1 MKNLLIMKN
10 KNLLFSAATT
20 AIAIIISLAIA
31 FIIILFVSDAPGDAV
46 KALLLG
52 PVSSFRN
59 FGTVITLAST
69 VTFTGLAV
77 CIMFQASMF
86 NMCAEGSFF
95 LGALI
100 AAAAA
105 TSFQLPA
112 GIGLIVPLLC
122 GALTGA
128 ILCFIPAILKARVNA
143 NEMVSSLML
152 NYIALFIGLYL
163 MNTYFRDDT
172 FGALA
177 SHKLPAASVLIKC
190 VPGTSI
196 HIGVF
201 LAIILIIVSY
211 LFIYKT
217 KAGYRIRVMGQNA
230 DYAKYA
236 GLSVGGAII
245 LSQALGGAIAG
256 LGGAVEVMGMYA
268 RFQWTSLPGYG
279 WDGVIIAILAR
290 NKPQYVPL
298 AALFLAYLRVGANVM
313 ARGTDVPSE
322 IITVIQAIMIMLVTA
337 TALLSRLKQKTV
349 VKEALA
355 NG

>member
-1 MKNLLIMKN
+1 MKN
-10 KNLLFSAATT
+10 KNLLFSTATT
-20 AIAIIISLAIA
+20 AIAIVISLAIA
-31 FIIILFVSDAPGDAV
+31 FIIIMLVSDSPGEAIQ
-46 KALLLG
+46 ALMLG
-52 PVSSFRN
+52 PFSSFRN
-59 FGTVITLAST
+59 FGTVITSATT

-105 TSFQLPA
+105 TSFGMPV
-112 GIGLIVPLLC
+112 GIGLIVPMLC
-122 GALTGA
+122 GAAAGGL
-128 ILCFIPAILKARVNA
+128 LCFIPAIMKAKVNA

-152 NYIALFIGLYL
+152 NYVALFIGLYL
-163 MNTYFRDDT
+163 MNKYFRDSSY
-172 FGALA
+172 GALA
-177 SHKLPAASVLIKC
+177 SKKLPETSVLVKC
-190 VPGTSI
+190 VPGTAI
-196 HIGVF
+196 HVGVI
-201 LAIILIIVSY
+201 LAVVLIVLCY

-217 KAGYRIRVMGQNA
+217 KAGYEIRVMGQNA
-230 DYAKYA
+230 KYAKYT
-236 GLSVGGAII
+236 GLSVSGAII
-245 LSQALGGAIAG
+245 LSQVLGGAIAG

-268 RFQWTSLPGYG
+268 RFQWTNLPGYG

-290 NKPQYVPL
+290 NKPQFVPL

-313 ARGTDVPSE
+313 ARVTDVPSE

-337 TALLSRLKQKTV
+337 TALLSRMKQKTV
-349 VKEALA
+349 EKEVLA

>member
-1 MKNLLIMKN
+1 MKN
-10 KNLLFSAATT
+10 KNLLFSSATT
-20 AIAIIISLAIA
+20 AIAIAISLAIA
-31 FIIILFVSDAPGDAV
+31 FIIIFFVSNSPMEAI

-52 PVSSFRN
+52 PFSSFRN
-59 FGTVITLAST
+59 FGSIITLAST

-95 LGALI
+95 IGALA

-105 TSFQLPA
+105 TSFSMVP
-112 GIGLIVPLLC
+112 GIGLIVPMLFGAAAGGLLC
-122 GALTGA
+122 
-128 ILCFIPAILKARVNA
+128 FVPAILKAKVNA

-152 NYIALFIGLYL
+152 NYIALFLGLYL
-163 MNTYFRDDT
+163 MNTFFRDDAY
-172 FGALA
+172 GALA
-177 SHKLPAASVLIKC
+177 SHKLPDNSILVKC
-190 VPGTSI
+190 VPGTAIHTGIIISI
-196 HIGVF
+196 A
-201 LAIILIIVSY
+201 LILLCY

-217 KAGYRIRVMGQNA
+217 KSGYEIRVMGQNSK
-230 DYAKYA
+230 YAKYT
-236 GLSVGGAII
+236 GLSVSGAII
-245 LSQALGGAIAG
+245 LSQVMGGAIAG

-268 RFQWTSLPGYG
+268 RFQWTTLPGYG

-290 NKPQYVPL
+290 NKPQFVPL

-313 ARGTDVPSE
+313 ARVSDVPSE

-337 TALLSRLKQKTV
+337 TALLGRLKQKSV
-349 VKEALA
+349 EKEVLA

>member
-1 MKNLLIMKN
+1 MKN
-10 KNLLFSAATT
+10 KNILFSTATT
-20 AIAIIISLAIA
+20 AIAIVISLAIA
-31 FIIILFVSDAPGDAV
+31 FIIIFFVSDSPSDAI

-52 PVSSFRN
+52 PFSSLRN
-59 FGTVITLAST
+59 FGTVITSAT
-69 VTFTGLAV
+69 TIIFTGLAV

-100 AAAAA
+100 AAATA
-105 TSFQLPA
+105 TSFGMPP
-112 GIGLIVPLLC
+112 GVGLIVPMLC
-122 GALTGA
+122 GAAAGGL
-128 ILCFIPAILKARVNA
+128 LCFIPAIMKARVNA

-152 NYIALFIGLYL
+152 NYVALFIGLYL
-163 MNTYFRDDT
+163 MNRFFRDDT

-177 SHKLPAASVLIKC
+177 SNKLPQNSVLVKC
-190 VPGTSI
+190 VPGTAI
-196 HIGVF
+196 HVGVF
-201 LAIILIIVSY
+201 LAILLVVLCY

-217 KAGYRIRVMGQNA
+217 KAGYEIRVMGQNA
-230 DYAKYA
+230 KYAKYT
-236 GLSVGGAII
+236 GLSVSGAII
-245 LSQALGGAIAG
+245 LSQVLGGAIAG

-268 RFQWTSLPGYG
+268 RFQWTTLPGYG

-298 AALFLAYLRVGANVM
+298 AAIFLAYLRVGANVM
-313 ARGTDVPSE
+313 ARVTDVPSE

-337 TALLSRLKQKTV
+337 TALLSRIKQKTV
-349 VKEALA
+349 ENEVLA

>member
-1 MKNLLIMKN
+1 MKN
-10 KNLLFSAATT
+10 KNFLFSTATT
-20 AIAIIISLAIA
+20 LIAIVISLAIA
-31 FIIILFVSDAPGDAV
+31 FIIIFFVSDSPWEAIS
-46 KALLLG
+46 ALLLG
-52 PVSSFRN
+52 PFSSFRN
-59 FGTVITLAST
+59 FGSIITLAST

-100 AAAAA
+100 AAASA
-105 TSFQLPA
+105 TSFGLPP
-112 GIGLIVPLLC
+112 GLGLIVPMLC
-122 GALTGA
+122 GAAAGGL
-128 ILCFIPAILKARVNA
+128 LCYIPAVMKAKWNA

-152 NYIALFIGLYL
+152 NYVALFVGLYL
-163 MNTYFRDDT
+163 LNTYFRDDT

-177 SHKLPAASVLIKC
+177 SKKLPENSILVKC
-190 VPGTSI
+190 VPGTAI
-196 HIGVF
+196 HVGVI
-201 LAIILIIVSY
+201 LAIVLIVLCY

-217 KAGYRIRVMGQNA
+217 KAGYEIRVMGQNA
-230 DYAKYA
+230 KFATYT
-236 GLSVGGAII
+236 GISVSGAII
-245 LSQALGGAIAG
+245 LSQVLGGAIAG

-298 AALFLAYLRVGANVM
+298 AAVFLAYLRVGANVM
-313 ARGTDVPSE
+313 ARVSDVPSE

-337 TALLSRLKQKTV
+337 TALLSRMKQKTV
-349 VKEALA
+349 EKEVLA

>member
-1 MKNLLIMKN
+1 MKN
-10 KNLLFSAATT
+10 KNFLFSTATT
-20 AIAIIISLAIA
+20 AIAVIISLAIA
-31 FIIILFVSDAPGDAV
+31 FIIILFVSDSPSEAI

-52 PVSSFRN
+52 PFSSFRN

-69 VTFTGLAV
+69 ITFTGLAV

-95 LGALI
+95 IGALI
-100 AAAAA
+100 AAATA
-105 TSFQLPA
+105 TSFGFPPGL
-112 GIGLIVPLLC
+112 GLIVPMLC
-122 GALTGA
+122 GAAAGGL
-128 ILCFIPAILKARVNA
+128 LCFVPAILKARVNA
-143 NEMVSSLML
+143 NEMVSSLMI
-152 NYIALFIGLYL
+152 NYVALFLGLYL

-177 SHKLPAASVLIKC
+177 SHQLPQASVLVKC

-196 HIGVF
+196 HIGVI
-201 LAIILIIVSY
+201 LAILLVILCY

-217 KAGYRIRVMGQNA
+217 KAGYEIRVMGQNA
-230 DYAKYA
+230 KYAKYT
-236 GLSVGGAII
+236 GISVSSAII
-245 LSQALGGAIAG
+245 LSQVMGGAIAG

-268 RFQWTSLPGYG
+268 RFQWTTLPGYG

-313 ARGTDVPSE
+313 ARVSDVPSE

-337 TALLSRLKQKTV
+337 TALLGRIKQKTV
-349 VKEALA
+349 VKEVLA

>member
-1 MKNLLIMKN
+1 MKN
-10 KNLLFSAATT
+10 KNLLFSSATT
-20 AIAIIISLAIA
+20 AIAIIISLSIA
-31 FIIILFVSDAPGDAV
+31 FIIILFVSDSPSAAIQ
-46 KALLLG
+46 ALLLG
-52 PVSSFRN
+52 PFSSFRN

-105 TSFQLPA
+105 TSFGLPP
-112 GIGLIVPLLC
+112 GLALVIPMLC
-122 GALTGA
+122 GAAAGGL
-128 ILCFIPAILKARVNA
+128 LCSVAAVLKAKVNA

-152 NYIALFIGLYL
+152 NYVALFAGLYL
-163 MNTYFRDDT
+163 MNQFFRDDT
-172 FGALA
+172 YGFLA
-177 SHKLPAASVLIKC
+177 SKKLPENAVLMKC
-190 VPGTSI
+190 VPGTGI
-196 HIGVF
+196 HVGVIIAIV
-201 LAIILIIVSY
+201 LIILCY

-217 KAGYRIRVMGQNA
+217 KAGYEIRVMGQNA
-230 DYAKYA
+230 KYAKYT
-236 GLSVGGAII
+236 GISVGGEVI
-245 LSQALGGAIAG
+245 LSQVMGGAIAG

-268 RFQWTSLPGYG
+268 RFQWTTLPGYG

-290 NKPQYVPL
+290 NKPQFVPL

-313 ARGTDVPSE
+313 ARVSDVPSE

-337 TALLSRLKQKTV
+337 TALLGRMKQRAV
-349 VKEALA
+349 EKEVLA
-355 NG
+355 NE